1 VCKRNRKNLL
11 IKLKF
16 KTMHKDLDIWKLGID
31 LVEMIYKLTKKYPKE
46 ELYGL
51 TTQIRRSSVSVPSNI
66 AEGAAR
72 KNKNEFLQFLY
83 VSLGSLSELETQ
95 LIISQRLEYLYS
107 DDVFETVEK
116 LRRKLL
122 NYIKYIK
129 TK

>member
-1 VCKRNRKNLL
+1 
-11 IKLKF
+11 
-16 KTMHKDLDIWKLGID
+16 MHKDLDIWKLGID

>member
-1 VCKRNRKNLL
+1 
-11 IKLKF
+11 
-16 KTMHKDLDIWKLGID
+16 MHKDLDIWKLGID

-46 ELYGL
+46 EIYGL
-51 TTQIRRSSVSVPSNI
+51 TTQIRRAAISVPSNI

-72 KNKNEFLQFLY
+72 KSKPEFLQFLY

-95 LIISQRLEYLYS
+95 LIISYRLGYLQS
-107 DDVFETVEK
+107 DDIFETVEK

-122 NYIKYIK
+122 NYIKFIK